1 MTSEKAQLTIFI
13 ASPLEPEHV
22 DRIRSVAP
30 NDVEVIYEPDL
41 LPPTRYNAD
50 HKGRVGFCR
59 TPEQE
64 ERWQMLLKRAQVLWD
79 FPPVAPDVKNLLDL
93 VPELK

>member
-41 LPPTRYNAD
+41 LPATRYNAD
-50 HKGRVGFCR
+50 HKGRVGFSR

-64 ERWQMLLKRAQVLWD
+64 ERWQTLLGRAQVLLD
-79 FPPVAPDVKNLLDL
+79 FPPIEPCGKNVIDL
-93 VPELK
+93 VPNF